1 MICNICLPLSIL
13 AFFKHIFGLIVQIA
27 KIIRYLVFF
36 FKSVIKQYCNIE
48 RMLHNCPLPFN
59 NKKVEI
65 FEKEEKKKNIMVSFV
80 NNCFGL
86 WDWPIFSGFYT
97 QHGYSDLGLDP
108 LGYLVLKA

>member
-1 MICNICLPLSIL
+1 
-13 AFFKHIFGLIVQIA
+13 
-27 KIIRYLVFF
+27 
-36 FKSVIKQYCNIE
+36 
-48 RMLHNCPLPFN
+48 MLHNCPLPFN

-108 LGYLVLKA
+108 LGYLVLKAWIYFFFFLFRVPEDVPENLLDPIWILLVFWISIKNRPI